1 MAIPKSSQA
10 LHLQRN
16 WQAAALR
23 LSPEELAELDRLFA
37 PPRRRQPLAVG

>member
-10 LHLQRN
+10 LHLQQN
-16 WQAAALR
+16 WQAARLR
-23 LSPEELAELDRLFA
+23 LQPGEQAELDRLFA